1 MKNAYKNSSTQPDTG
16 SLSFSKTFAGEVL
29 ENEASAA
36 QNIYFIIERT
46 DAPDAKKYL
55 KADGTFTSD
64 PSEARIKLSNLSH
77 PAATKVWKKEF
88 SGVPVGKYKVT
99 EYNYSNDVK
108 IEGTDKPFIYV
119 DGSTSASATVT
130 ETTPGSLELTNTYKL
145 PGYDVK
151 ISKQDIAK
159 NELPKA
165 TLKLTSL
172 DGYDLSGA
180 VVKQGS
186 TKITIKVSADKK
198 SISFDTATKPSVV
211 SGLKPGRYKLEE
223 TVVPEAFLQAA
234 AITFKINRNGKITDD
249 NDVEVTGSTVVMIDR
264 ADPDYK
270 KKNSVPATGVG
281 TSPTNVIGAAVL
293 ALSAA
298 CCAGIIIYHIR
309 KKRYM

>member
-1 MKNAYKNSSTQPDTG
+1 
-16 SLSFSKTFAGEVL
+16 
-29 ENEASAA
+29 
-36 QNIYFIIERT
+36 
-46 DAPDAKKYL
+46 
-55 KADGTFTSD
+55 
-64 PSEARIKLSNLSH
+64 
-77 PAATKVWKKEF
+77 
-88 SGVPVGKYKVT
+88 
-99 EYNYSNDVK
+99 
-108 IEGTDKPFIYV
+108 
-119 DGSTSASATVT
+119 
-130 ETTPGSLELTNTYKL
+130 YKL

-186 TKITIKVSADKK
+186 TKITVKVSSDKK

-223 TVVPEAFLQAA
+223 TVVPEAFLRAA